1 MTTYILKSK
10 TKKLNHVDYFLK
22 NKKGTIFQA
31 DIFLDYKDNMYAVVA
46 KDGKQLIAYIII
58 KKAVRVTQKTFNDFF
73 NQSDEF
79 FIKHLDDFFLNDDLT
94 DYQSMTG
101 EKIFF
106 TNLMKKLINEKLQID
121 IDKKDDSWGSTST
134 VSISLK
140 YDGDEV
146 SCDEFYIN

>member
-1 MTTYILKSK
+1 MTTYFLKSK

-58 KKAVRVTQKTFNDFF
+58 KKAVRVTKKTFNDFF

-79 FIKHLDDFFLNDDLT
+79 FIKHLDNFFLNDDLT

-101 EKIFF
+101 EKNFF

-140 YDGDEV
+140 YDGDDV